1 MINKKAENRDKWF
14 ARFMCV
20 FIACCLWLYV
30 MSEQNPIVEKEYA
43 IPLVSRNL
51 TEGMIV
57 FNIPEKVSVR
67 VRGTRTALANMPL
80 SDIFAYVNLNKLSIG
95 THTILVNARFARG
108 DVVQVTPPA
117 VSLFIDVKKDRIVPV
132 TAEIIGSPNKDYA
145 VESHLLTPS
154 EVKVEGAATRLEA
167 LDKIFVPVDV
177 GGRKEEFTV
186 NEKPTAVAKDGM
198 DMQDVTIDP
207 AEIIVRTKFK
217 KRIQTATVPVK
228 VAYKGEL
235 KGGLKITSATVNPFK
250 VTVTGAPSV
259 IDNLK
264 ELNLEP
270 VDLEK
275 ITKNATVPVKILLPE
290 GVSAGRQTVDIDV
303 TVDNTTAEKADAEK
317 TASEKTVVEKTAT
330 EKTNE

>member
-1 MINKKAENRDKWF
+1 MINRKNENRDKWF

-30 MSEQNPIVEKEYA
+30 MGEQNPIVEKEYA
-43 IPLVSRNL
+43 VPLVTRNL

-57 FNIPEKVSVR
+57 FNVPEKVSVR
-67 VRGTRTALANMPL
+67 VRGTRTALANMPE
-80 SDIFAYVNLNKLSIG
+80 SDVFAFVNLSKLSVG

-117 VSLFIDVKKDRIVPV
+117 VNLFIDVKKDKIVPV
-132 TAEIIGSPNKDYA
+132 TAEIIGSPNKDFA
-145 VESHLLTPS
+145 VDSHLLTPS

-177 GGRKEEFTV
+177 GGRSEEFTV
-186 NEKPTAVAKDGM
+186 TQKPTAVAKDGM

-207 AEIIVRTKFK
+207 AEIIVRTKLK
-217 KRIQTATVPVK
+217 KKIQTITVPVK

-235 KGGLKITSATVNPFK
+235 AGGLKITSATVNPFK
-250 VTVTGAPSV
+250 VTVSGAPSV
-259 IDNLK
+259 VEPLK

-270 VDLEK
+270 VDLGK
-275 ITKNATVPVKILLPE
+275 ITKNATVPVKILLPA
-290 GVSAGRQTVDIDV
+290 GVTAARETVDVDL
-303 TVDNTTAEKADAEK
+303 TVEDSSEEK
-317 TASEKTVVEKTAT
+317 TKE
-330 EKTNE
+330 

>member
-1 MINKKAENRDKWF
+1 MTSKNTENRDKWF

-43 IPLVSRNL
+43 VPLVSRNL

-57 FNIPEKVSVR
+57 FNVPEKVSVR
-67 VRGTRTALANMPL
+67 VRGTRTALSNMPL
-80 SDIFAYVNLNKLSIG
+80 SDIFAFLNLSKLSVG

-132 TAEIIGSPNKDYA
+132 TAEIVGSPNKDFA
-145 VESHLLTPS
+145 VDAHMLTPS

-177 GGRKEEFTV
+177 GGRREDFTV
-186 NEKPTAVAKDGM
+186 TQKPTAVAKDGM
-198 DMQDVTIDP
+198 DMQDVVIDP
-207 AEIIVRTKFK
+207 AEIIIRTKFK
-217 KRIQTATVPVK
+217 KRTQTVTIPVK
-228 VAYKGEL
+228 VSYKGEL
-235 KGGLKITSATVNPFK
+235 PGGLKITSATVNPFK
-250 VTVTGAPSV
+250 VTVSGVPSV

-275 ITKNATVPVKILLPE
+275 ITKNASVPVKILLPD
-290 GVSAGRQTVDIDV
+290 GVSATRQTVDIDL
-303 TVDNTTAEKADAEK
+303 TVEGAAP
-317 TASEKTVVEKTAT
+317 